1 MGSSFETAASYPL
14 PVASRARTILAIGTF
29 DGVHLGHRAIV
40 AEASRL
46 ADRAGEREGERP
58 RVVVLAFDPH
68 PAAVLRPGTEP
79 SRLTTF
85 ARRADLLRAGG
96 ADEVVRLEPT
106 PDLLGLSPEQ
116 FVDRLVAEHA
126 PLAIVEG
133 PDFRFGKGRAGD
145 VAALRRLG
153 RERSEAEQFAVRV
166 VEPVETV
173 LGDHSVVA
181 ASSTLA
187 RWLLE
192 RGRVSDLARVLGA
205 PYRIAGTVVR
215 GDRRGR
221 TLGYPTANIDPE
233 TALPADGVYA
243 GFARAT
249 AASGESGLMGSAAHS
264 LVAAIS
270 VGTKPQF
277 TPGQTARTIE
287 AFLLDVERSP
297 GSDVIPGL
305 PEYGW
310 RLSLDLIGYVRD
322 QARFESVDALLQ
334 QIERDCQR
342 VREICAMRGSL
353 PDPRLAVAT
362 LLASRS
368 SGLDTAPTMAVP
380 TRSEA
385 APAR

>member
-1 MGSSFETAASYPL
+1 MA
-14 PVASRARTILAIGTF
+14 ARTRSILSIGTF
-29 DGVHLGHRAIV
+29 DGVHLGHRAIG
-40 AEASRL
+40 AEACRL
-46 ADRAGEREGERP
+46 ADVAAERGGERP

-79 SRLTTF
+79 ARLTTF

-106 PDLLGLSPEQ
+106 PGLLGLSPEQ
-116 FVDRLVAEHA
+116 FVDRLVAAHA

-153 RERSEAEQFAVRV
+153 RERSEAEHFAVRV

-173 LGDHSVVA
+173 LGDHSIVA

-192 RGRVSDLARVLGA
+192 RGRAADVARVLGE
-205 PYRIAGTVVR
+205 PYRIEGTVVR

-221 TLGYPTANIDPE
+221 TLGYPTANLDPE

-243 GFARAT
+243 GFARAGL
-249 AASGESGLMGSAAHS
+249 ARGQSDARAGEDRSF
-264 LVAAIS
+264 VAAIS

-287 AFLLDVERSP
+287 AFLLDVERPP
-297 GSDVIPGL
+297 GSDAIPGL

-310 RLSLDLIGYVRD
+310 RLTLDLIGYVRD
-322 QARFESVDALLQ
+322 QARFESVDALLR
-334 QIERDCQR
+334 QIGRDSER
-342 VREICAMRGSL
+342 VREICSMRGSL
-353 PDPRLAVAT
+353 PEPRLAVAT
-362 LLASRS
+362 SLASRS
-368 SGLDTAPTMAVP
+368 SGLDTAPTIATP
-380 TRSEA
+380 TSPEA

>member
-1 MGSSFETAASYPL
+1 M
-14 PVASRARTILAIGTF
+14 SRARTILARGTF

-40 AEASRL
+40 AEACRL
-46 ADRAGEREGERP
+46 ADRAGEREGARP
-58 RVVVLAFDPH
+58 RVVTLAFDPH
-68 PAAVLRPGTEP
+68 PAAVLRPAAEP
-79 SRLTTF
+79 ARLTTF
-85 ARRADLLRAGG
+85 DRRSELLRAAG
-96 ADEVVRLEPT
+96 ADAVVRLEPT
-106 PDLLGLSPEQ
+106 PDLLGLSPER
-116 FVDRLVAEHA
+116 FVDRLAAEHA

-173 LGDHSVVA
+173 LGDHSIVT

-192 RGRVSDLARVLGA
+192 RGRVADVARVLGE
-205 PYRIAGTVVR
+205 PYRIEGMVVR

-221 TLGYPTANIDPE
+221 TLGYPTANLAPE
-233 TALPADGVYA
+233 STLPADGVYA
-243 GFARAT
+243 GLARASL
-249 AASGESGLMGSAAHS
+249 AQGPSHPRAGEDRSF
-264 LVAAIS
+264 VAAIS

-277 TPGQTARTIE
+277 SPGQTARTIE

-310 RLSLDLIGYVRD
+310 RLSLDMIGYVRD
-322 QARFESVDALLQ
+322 QARFESVDALLRQ
-334 QIERDCQR
+334 MGRDCER
-342 VREICAMRGSL
+342 VREICSMRDAL
-353 PDPRLAVAT
+353 PEPRLAGAPS
-362 LLASRS
+362 LAWRS
-368 SGLDTAPTMAVP
+368 SATPAAPTIATP
-380 TRSEA
+380 TSPEA